1 MIKLRGS
8 TVQRG
13 LAGVYYAYL
22 YMKALELWVSRAM
35 ASLQLRMAL
44 ASLPSLANW
53 AALIRY
59 ACQRSVSTHTIN

>member
-8 TVQRG
+8 TVKRG
-13 LAGVYYAYL
+13 LAGVYAYL